1 VHYDASFA
9 DKKHV
14 LEPVTLYNA
23 VCVSAQIVTNG
34 AKTIPTYTGNAATGL
49 ISNGTYSDSN
59 SWYNAVNARTAV
71 GLSADNHTL
80 TLFTIDSAGGSNG
93 MTVGEVADMLRTD
106 YQVWNALNLDGGG
119 STTLALQDPV
129 THARTVIIS
138 SSNGNCQ

>member
-1 VHYDASFA
+1 MHYDASFA